1 MGEDASF
8 AGRPSR
14 ALAGPKG
21 TSGGGPEGRRPPRL
35 FAVRGRLWGWVS
47 APARVQPECP
57 LRTKRSSP
65 NLRGGSSCSLGGQL
79 EGEGQRQHWKDASEL
94 AHGAPPARN
103 CPNLR
108 GQPECPLRTKRSSP
122 NLRGG
127 SSCSLGGQLEGEGQ
141 RQHWKDASELA
152 HGAPPARTCAVN
164 RSAPLQAG
172 KGEGLC
178 WGGGKGGPRP

>member
-79 EGEGQRQHWKDASEL
+79 EEGGQTEAALKDASEL

-108 GQPECPLRTKRSSP
+108 GQPECPAAGSGDTGWEG
-122 NLRGG
+122 RGAL
-127 SSCSLGGQLEGEGQ
+127 LGRRQ
-141 RQHWKDASELA
+141 RRA
-152 HGAPPARTCAVN
+152 
-164 RSAPLQAG
+164 APLRCCGSPRRSKAG
-172 KGEGLC
+172 GRLESESCPALGN
-178 WGGGKGGPRP
+178 GGMGG